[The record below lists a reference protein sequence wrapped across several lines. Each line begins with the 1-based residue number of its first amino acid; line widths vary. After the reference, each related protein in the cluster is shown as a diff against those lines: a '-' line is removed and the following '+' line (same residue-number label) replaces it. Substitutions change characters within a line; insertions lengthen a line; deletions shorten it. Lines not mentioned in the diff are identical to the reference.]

1 MQPESKTLQKA
12 GRPRLSPESKEFD
25 PGGISARAGR
35 AAAEVKAAPA
45 RTVLDE
51 LAETSPHVWRGSLA
65 TFRRDDRDWEM
76 PAYRFLGPKL
86 DAPALRLAVFA
97 GIAGDELEGIMGV
110 TAFVTRLAANPAL
123 ATGIN
128 LHLYPNCNP
137 TGLDRQQRDTSAG
150 LDLARQLWSGSRDA
164 EAAHLTREIRRR
176 RFHGWVTLHSHRRPD
191 TFLVEAGADP
201 ASQALADDLSP
212 AINTRLPAVVVNRSG
227 SRCGFLRPPGGR
239 GLPVYIEAL
248 RSPAT
253 ASTPPASRH
262 PGGVDPVVGSLQ
274 GGPRRLDLFSRRSRA
289 ESRGRGSLV
298 TVHTR
303 LPLFTSRLNFHSS

>member
-1 MQPESKTLQKA
+1 
-12 GRPRLSPESKEFD
+12 
-25 PGGISARAGR
+25 
-35 AAAEVKAAPA
+35 
-45 RTVLDE
+45 
-51 LAETSPHVWRGSLA
+51 LA

-201 ASQALADDLSP
+201 ASQALADDLLA

-227 SRCGFLRPPGGR
+227 SRCGFLRPPGDAGSPFTLRLSVPRPRPQHLQQAAIQAALIQLLGLCRAAR
-239 GLPVYIEAL
+239 GGSIYF
-248 RSPAT
+248 PADHE
-253 ASTPPASRH
+253 PNPA
-262 PGGVDPVVGSLQ
+262 D
-274 GGPRRLDLFSRRSRA
+274 A
-289 ESRGRGSLV
+289 
-298 TVHTR
+298 VH
-303 LPLFTSRLNFHSS
+303 L